1 MDAGRE
7 ETYAMDAG
15 ERKHHG
21 RRPNTAVGS
30 IMREGATLCLPSQS
44 RSRATSASPIDR
56 SPCSLAIGEGCIE
69 QRHLLPL

>member
-30 IMREGATLCLPSQS
+30 CARAP
-44 RSRATSASPIDR
+44 RSACHR
-56 SPCSLAIGEGCIE
+56 SPGRVPRAPHRSTGP
-69 QRHLLPL
+69 RVP